1 MTTAGEQLRLDGL
14 ADVCPDLTVD
24 VKCEQEVAAT
34 FSLLVQ
40 SGHAFHAETLRN
52 AVSPDAKGWME
63 RNPPKIG
70 SFFATASRNGQIKR
84 AEGDAVPKRKQRHGN
99 PNALWKGT
107 RA

>member
-1 MTTAGEQLRLDGL
+1 MTSAGEQLRLDGL

-34 FSLLVQ
+34 FSLLVK

-63 RNPPKIG
+63 RNPAKIG
-70 SFFATASRNGQIKR
+70 NLFRIASGNGHIKR
-84 AEGDAVPKRKQRHGN
+84 VADAIPKRRQRHGN
-99 PNALWKGT
+99 HNGLWKGP
-107 RA
+107 A